1 MPKEQ
6 PKFPTEVVDLPS
18 KGLLYPEGHPLSK
31 GTIEMKYMTAKE
43 EDILTSQN
51 LIKKGVVIDQ
61 LLKSLIVTKV
71 GLDELLIGD
80 KNAVMLAARILGY
93 GKTYAVDTTCPS
105 CGTVEKDCEYD
116 LTLFEHK
123 PIDEKQFSGKN
134 RFEFKLPNSGRK
146 IEFKFMTHQDEQ
158 DATVEVERMKKAM
171 GGRTSE
177 VTTRLRKQIVSVDG
191 EEGKEFINNFIN
203 NEFFAM
209 DSRAYREHYSELQ
222 PDIDFGTVFSCNACG
237 ENSDVELPIAVNF
250 FWPSR

>member
-93 GKTYAVDTTCPS
+93 GKTYSVDTTCPN

-123 PIDEKQFSGKN
+123 PIDESY
-134 RFEFKLPNSGRK
+134 
-146 IEFKFMTHQDEQ
+146 
-158 DATVEVERMKKAM
+158 ER
-171 GGRTSE
+171 
-177 VTTRLRKQIVSVDG
+177 
-191 EEGKEFINNFIN
+191 
-203 NEFFAM
+203 
-209 DSRAYREHYSELQ
+209 
-222 PDIDFGTVFSCNACG
+222 
-237 ENSDVELPIAVNF
+237 
-250 FWPSR
+250 